1 MPRRCTCCCW
11 RGVISRLSHANPR
24 LEPRRWR
31 VSAVSRSGITAV
43 MPDLDTAETRQR
55 LGSRRGFAWLK
66 REITPRQQQQ
76 VHRLGIPGLGFLNEN
91 KRVYPDGNEVSHLIG
106 HVNVD
111 NQGIAGMEKWVD

>member
-1 MPRRCTCCCW
+1 MREPA
-11 RGVISRLSHANPR
+11 SPESR
-24 LEPRRWR
+24 LEPT
-31 VSAVSRSGITAV
+31 S
-43 MPDLDTAETRQR
+43 ETRQR

-76 VHRLGIPGLGFLNEN
+76 VHRLGLPGLGFLNEN

-111 NQGIAGMEKWVD
+111 NQGIAGMEKLVDSRSRVPERVTRMLKSRTLVWTPKSITGSIR